1 MNFLTLGLVK
11 ALVRVQIKKTKKAGS
26 WKKNSVVP
34 SNIVKVK
41 IDDDREADRRYEDEK
56 ILRSSTDEETAPS
69 EEELLTSAGAASPRG
84 LLLDLTRVTW
94 LDSEGCSL
102 VTWLADQCG
111 LAGLVLPLHLEEVVE
126 RWEGFSRIKC
136 LVYPT
141 IADAVQLAVDTPRI
155 F

>member
-11 ALVRVQIKKTKKAGS
+11 ALVRVQIKKTKKAGA
-26 WKKNSVVP
+26 WKKNTVVP

-69 EEELLTSAGAASPRG
+69 EEELLTSLVAGPRG

-94 LDSEGCSL
+94 LDNEGCSL
-102 VTWLADQCG
+102 LTWLGDQCG

-126 RWEGFSRIKC
+126 RWEGVGRIKC

-141 IADAVQLAVDTPRI
+141 MADAVQLAVDTPRI